1 MTFLL
6 PPGMKGLTD
15 LLELGNADKI
25 GDFVIFHMFQKPFR
39 RESMKKKNSLE
50 KDENSFEMAIK
61 FKKSKYLSVTDRWR
75 KRLYSPKYRNSRPEV
90 FFKKSVPKSLVKFR
104 GKHMCRNLFLIKLES
119 HSLLIYWKKK
129 RSPQLFSCE
138 LFKIITKH
146 LQETVPKNKRE
157 FY

>member
-1 MTFLL
+1 M
-6 PPGMKGLTD
+6 
-15 LLELGNADKI
+15 
-25 GDFVIFHMFQKPFR
+25 
-39 RESMKKKNSLE
+39 
-50 KDENSFEMAIK
+50 
-61 FKKSKYLSVTDRWR
+61 
-75 KRLYSPKYRNSRPEV
+75 YSPKYRNSRPEV

-104 GKHMCRNLFLIKLES
+104 GKHMCRNLFLMKLES

-157 FY
+157 FYEILYPHGCSYGKCWFQFQLHLSVLFFSFGSTEKALEYIWTETWLLKVAKIRKVRVEWFCTLKSKGK